1 MSVGACKLLYHSFVF
16 FFVTQE
22 NQYKDATPLQ
32 TKLCKAIAVVLGN
45 TAEVQKLDR
54 ARRCHKSNPN
64 HKERANDY
72 LSKLALVQ
80 SNVLSKQLKLKRRF
94 DAWEREFFVTHN
106 CLLALLEDIN
116 NDLTASELNKQ
127 LKYARALLR
136 EWKMDALG

>member
-116 NDLTASELNKQ
+116 DLTASELNKQ